1 MIKITKLKIGKTEYT
16 ENAQV
21 KIAIPI
27 KYGDLL
33 DEQLDELNIS
43 LKLSEE
49 EHFKP
54 LTPVELEITEV
65 CPAKLNWEM
74 VKEILAASDY
84 EWTINETTKSATAP
98 GFKVSLNGTTLT
110 EVLKKDYIIAN
121 DNSIEVPFAS
131 KHYTHEIYLIEL
143 TKYLEGFIGDTITF
157 TNPLGNSYKRSAAH
171 ATTEEVVKN
180 NDFITTDP
188 VILPTRDNETL
199 SSKFL
204 ASGFFASAYYS
215 TKGVVTLPN
224 YSTLYT
230 YESYSLSTNA
240 YEQFPSYW
248 VEMSDEEPL
257 KTLYAN
263 NDIKK
268 VRVYDKNGNELN
280 ITENA
285 DGITFNVVAGI
296 NEYTAKY
303 RYVRYNTTQYEYPRE
318 IAEVYLTYH
327 FIVEGAPLGKKKLT
341 ITDVINRLCD
351 IIEPK
356 TQGQTN
362 RFSLNSEQAA
372 EFDKILAPEFSFTQN
387 TMREMLQQIGGF
399 IHAEPRLTANNEI
412 VFDKYGSGRKSKIS
426 ARKLISAKLSSDI
439 NNWCSSLNSNAEN
452 LVNQLDY
459 AGGVSINP
467 VSGGYITLRS
477 EATTLRMGQD
487 DGSFIPTDLPIYK
500 LGEQSR
506 VICTY
511 IPSLGE
517 GEWDIT
523 PYIFEKADYDSIL
536 SSYSEV
542 YPFAKTY
549 ALYYTQGEKNI
560 KGLFFKV
567 DSAISPAL
575 KEYAITNILRA
586 VTGKTITLSGNDFFN
601 IGFNIT
607 YTPVYS
613 TRIRTVKQT
622 AVGAI
627 PRTIN
632 YNQGANM
639 IETRY
644 YGENLK
650 GVVARLGN
658 IEKTL
663 TFYLAHLTE
672 IPKVGYLY
680 DDNYYIS
687 AVSCEILP
695 TYIKC
700 TVGLS
705 KDFNRLSQYVGIS
718 SNKRMWEVS
727 EKQSVKRQSI
737 FTEYLKISL
746 TSSPSD
752 TCAMRGSIFT
762 SLFTNAVTNYR
773 VSACIF
779 NTRSKSN
786 KSKPRKVLLPAV
798 PSALG
803 TSMVF
808 TSNFAD
814 NYSAGAQAEYI
825 SEQSISGYWA
835 NFVPYCDYYGEAW
848 YLSALYVSDLK
859 LLNNYNFDISDAG
872 NLPKY
877 DKAVSGTSYALPVS
891 IDKWVY
897 RKDNREV
904 PQISY
909 ELAAV
914 TDDEDFIIGSALM
927 RNCAFVTNN
936 RSKIYVYGF
945 SERLDKL
952 NSKIDLTKGVKL
964 GTITY
969 VGTSPCVVTLPD
981 SQVDYPA
988 WAIATEATTK
998 DLPVVD
1004 DDGNELTQTVTIG
1017 GEIVIGANKKYSE
1030 CKTFYLSLKKSIE
1043 E

>member
-33 DEQLDELNIS
+33 DEQLDELNIT

-65 CPAKLNWEM
+65 CPAKLNWDM
-74 VKEILAASDY
+74 VKDILAASDY
-84 EWTINETTKSATAP
+84 DWTIDEATKSATAP
-98 GFKVSLNGTTLT
+98 GFKISLNGTTLT
-110 EVLKKDYIIAN
+110 EVLKKDYIIAS
-121 DNSIEVPFAS
+121 DNSLEIPLGSGRF
-131 KHYTHEIYLIEL
+131 THELYLIER
-143 TKYLEGFIGDTITF
+143 TKYLEGFIGDTLTF
-157 TNPLGNSYKRSAAH
+157 TNPLGNNYKRSLNH
-171 ATTEEVVKN
+171 ATAKEVVTH
-180 NDFITTDP
+180 NDYNDKI
-188 VILPTRDNETL
+188 VLPSRDNDIFSEKTL
-199 SSKFL
+199 T
-204 ASGFFASAYYS
+204 SGFFATTYFSE
-215 TKGVVTLPN
+215 KGVVTLPS
-224 YSTLYT
+224 YSILHT
-230 YESYSLSTNA
+230 YEAYSVGDYG
-240 YEQFPSYW
+240 YEKFPSNW
-248 VEMSDEEPL
+248 EEMRNDEPF
-257 KTLYAN
+257 KTLYEN
-263 NDIKK
+263 NDIKR
-268 VRVYDKNGNELN
+268 VRVYDKNGSEITITETPGGINFTAIDN
-280 ITENA
+280 IT
-285 DGITFNVVAGI
+285 
-296 NEYTAKY
+296 EYTAKY
-303 RYVRYNTTQYEYPRE
+303 RYVVYQTSTSGDYEQLE
-318 IAEVYLTYH
+318 LYLTYN
-327 FIVEGAPLGKKKLT
+327 FSIDGAPLDKKKLT
-341 ITDVINRLCD
+341 ITDVINRICD
-351 IIEPK
+351 TIEPK
-356 TQGQTN
+356 TEGQTN
-362 RFSLNSEQAA
+362 RFSLNKAQAA

-511 IPSLGE
+511 IPTLGE

-560 KGLFFKV
+560 NGLFFKI

-586 VTGKTITLSGNDFFN
+586 VTGKIITLSGDDFFN

-644 YGENLK
+644 YGEKLK

-658 IEKTL
+658 VEKTL

-700 TVGLS
+700 TIALS

-752 TCAMRGSIFT
+752 TCAMRGSIFA

-814 NYSAGAQAEYI
+814 NYSAGAQAKYI

-877 DKAVSGTSYALPVS
+877 DKSVSGTSYALPVS

-969 VGTSPCVVTLPD
+969 AGTSPCVVTLPD

>member
-33 DEQLDELNIS
+33 DEQLDELNIT
-43 LKLSEE
+43 LKLSKE

-54 LTPVELEITEV
+54 LPPVELEITEV

-74 VKEILAASDY
+74 VKDILSASDY
-84 EWTINETTKSATAP
+84 DWTIDETTKSATAP

-110 EVLKKDYIIAN
+110 EVLKKDYIIAS
-121 DNSIEVPFAS
+121 DNSLEIPLGGGRF
-131 KHYTHEIYLIEL
+131 THELYLIEL
-143 TKYLEGFIGDTITF
+143 TKYFEGFIGDTLTF
-157 TNPLGNSYKRSAAH
+157 TNPLGNNYKRSLNH
-171 ATTEEVVKN
+171 ATAQEVVTQ
-180 NDFITTDP
+180 NDYIVDRI
-188 VILPTRDNETL
+188 VLPSRDNEVISNKSLT
-199 SSKFL
+199 SS
-204 ASGFFASAYYS
+204 FFATTYFSE
-215 TKGVVTLPN
+215 KGVVTLPS
-224 YSTLYT
+224 YSVLHF
-230 YESYSLSTNA
+230 YESYALSDVA
-240 YEQFPSYW
+240 YEKFPGNW
-248 VEMSDEEPL
+248 EEMSNEEPF

-263 NDIKK
+263 NNIKRVK
-268 VRVYDKNGNELN
+268 VYDKNGNELAA
-280 ITENA
+280 TEAAN
-285 DGITFNVVAGI
+285 GI
-296 NEYTAKY
+296 NFTVVDNVTEYTAKY
-303 RYVRYNTTQYEYPRE
+303 RYVKYQNNTSGEPYEQLE
-318 IAEVYLTYH
+318 LYLTYN
-327 FIVEGAPLGKKKLT
+327 FTVDGAPLDKKKLT
-341 ITDVINRLCD
+341 ITDVINRICD
-351 IIEPK
+351 TIEPK
-356 TQGQTN
+356 TEGQTN
-362 RFSLNSEQAA
+362 RFSLNKAQAA

-459 AGGVSINP
+459 AGGVSVNP

-511 IPSLGE
+511 IPNLGE

-586 VTGKTITLSGNDFFN
+586 VTGKTITLLGNDFFN

-752 TCAMRGSIFT
+752 TCAMRGTIFK
-762 SLFTNAVTNYR
+762 SLLTNVATNYR
-773 VSACIF
+773 ISACIF

-786 KSKPRKVLLPAV
+786 KSIGKVLLPAV

-814 NYSAGAQAEYI
+814 NYSAGAQAKYI

-835 NFVPYCDYYGEAW
+835 NFVSYCDYYGEAW
-848 YLSALYVSDLK
+848 YLSALFISDLK
-859 LLNNYNFDISDAG
+859 LLHEYSFDITDAG
-872 NLPKY
+872 NLPEY
-877 DKAVSGTSYALPVS
+877 DKTVSGTSYALPVS

-927 RNCAFVTNN
+927 QNCAFVTNN

-952 NSKIDLTKGVKL
+952 NSKIDLTKGVKI
-964 GTITY
+964 GTISY
-969 VGTSPCVVTLPD
+969 IGTSPCEVTLPD

-1004 DDGNELTQTVTIG
+1004 DDGNEITQTITIG

>member
-33 DEQLDELNIS
+33 DEQLDELNIT

-65 CPAKLNWEM
+65 CPARLNWEM

-84 EWTINETTKSATAP
+84 DWTIDETTKSATAP
-98 GFKVSLNGTTLT
+98 GFKISLNGTTLT
-110 EVLKKDYIIAN
+110 EVLKKDYIIAS
-121 DNSIEVPFAS
+121 DNSLEIPLGSGRF
-131 KHYTHEIYLIEL
+131 THELYLIEL
-143 TKYLEGFIGDTITF
+143 TKYLEGFIGDTLTF
-157 TNPLGNSYKRSAAH
+157 TNPLGNNYKRSLNH
-171 ATTEEVVKN
+171 ATAQEVVTQ
-180 NDFITTDP
+180 NDYIVDRI
-188 VILPTRDNETL
+188 VLPSRDNEIISNKSLT
-199 SSKFL
+199 SS
-204 ASGFFASAYYS
+204 FFATTYFSE
-215 TKGVVTLPN
+215 KGVVTLPS
-224 YSTLYT
+224 YSVLHF
-230 YESYSLSTNA
+230 YESYALSDVA
-240 YEQFPSYW
+240 YEKFPGNW
-248 VEMSDEEPL
+248 EEMSNEEPF

-263 NDIKK
+263 NNIKRVK
-268 VRVYDKNGNELN
+268 VYDKNGNELAA
-280 ITENA
+280 TEAAN
-285 DGITFNVVAGI
+285 GI
-296 NEYTAKY
+296 NFTVVDNVTEYTAKY
-303 RYVRYNTTQYEYPRE
+303 RYVKYQNNTAGEPYEQLE
-318 IAEVYLTYH
+318 LYLTYN
-327 FIVEGAPLGKKKLT
+327 FTVDGAPLDKKKLT
-341 ITDVINRLCD
+341 ITDVINRICD
-351 IIEPK
+351 TIEPK
-356 TQGQTN
+356 TEGQTN
-362 RFSLNSEQAA
+362 RFSLNKAQAA

-412 VFDKYGSGRKSKIS
+412 VFDKYGSGRKSQIS

-500 LGEQSR
+500 LGEQAR

-567 DSAISPAL
+567 ESAIYPAL

-658 IEKTL
+658 VEKTL

-700 TVGLS
+700 TIALS

-752 TCAMRGSIFT
+752 TCAMRGAIFA
-762 SLFTNAVTNYR
+762 SLFTNAATNYR

-786 KSKPRKVLLPAV
+786 KSIGKVLLPAV

-814 NYSAGAQAEYI
+814 NYSAGAQAKYI

-981 SQVDYPA
+981 SQIDYPA

-998 DLPVVD
+998 ELNVVD

>member
-33 DEQLDELNIS
+33 DEQLDELNIT

-84 EWTINETTKSATAP
+84 DWTIDEATKSATAP

-131 KHYTHEIYLIEL
+131 KHYTHELYLIER
-143 TKYLEGFIGDTITF
+143 TKYLEGFIGDTLTF
-157 TNPLGNSYKRSAAH
+157 TNPLGNNYKRSLNH
-171 ATTEEVVKN
+171 ATAQEVVTQ
-180 NDFITTDP
+180 NDYIVDRIVSP
-188 VILPTRDNETL
+188 SRDNEVISNKSLT
-199 SSKFL
+199 SS
-204 ASGFFASAYYS
+204 FFATTYFSE
-215 TKGVVTLPN
+215 KGVVTLPS
-224 YSTLYT
+224 YSVLHF
-230 YESYSLSTNA
+230 YESYALPDVA
-240 YEQFPSYW
+240 YEKFPSNW
-248 VEMSDEEPL
+248 EEMSNEEPF

-263 NDIKK
+263 NNIKRVK
-268 VRVYDKNGNELN
+268 VYDKNGNELAT
-280 ITENA
+280 TEAAN
-285 DGITFNVVAGI
+285 GI
-296 NEYTAKY
+296 NFTVVDNVTEYTAKY
-303 RYVRYNTTQYEYPRE
+303 RYVKYQNNTAGEPYEQLE
-318 IAEVYLTYH
+318 LYLTYN
-327 FIVEGAPLGKKKLT
+327 FTVDGAPLDKKKLT
-341 ITDVINRLCD
+341 ITDVINRICD
-351 IIEPK
+351 TIEPK
-356 TQGQTN
+356 TKGQTN
-362 RFSLNSEQAA
+362 RFSLNKAQAA

-412 VFDKYGSGRKSKIS
+412 VFDKYGSGRKSQIS

-511 IPSLGE
+511 IPTLGE

-567 DSAISPAL
+567 ESAIYPAL
-575 KEYAITNILRA
+575 KEYAITNILRT
-586 VTGKTITLSGNDFFN
+586 VTGKTITLSGDDFFN

-613 TRIRTVKQT
+613 TRIRTVKQN

-687 AVSCEILP
+687 AVYCEILP

-700 TVGLS
+700 TIALS

-752 TCAMRGSIFT
+752 TCAMRGSIFA
-762 SLFTNAVTNYR
+762 SLFTNTATNYR

-786 KSKPRKVLLPAV
+786 KSIGNVLLPAV

-814 NYSAGAQAEYI
+814 NYSACAQAKYI

-859 LLNNYNFDISDAG
+859 LLYNYNFDISDAG

-969 VGTSPCVVTLPD
+969 VETSPCVVTLPD

-998 DLPVVD
+998 ELNVVD

>member
-33 DEQLDELNIS
+33 DEQLDELNIT
-43 LKLSEE
+43 LKLSSE

-65 CPAKLNWEM
+65 CPARLNWEM

-84 EWTINETTKSATAP
+84 DWTIDETNKSATAP
-98 GFKVSLNGTTLT
+98 GFKISLNGTTLT
-110 EVLKKDYIIAN
+110 EVLKKDYIIAS
-121 DNSIEVPFAS
+121 DNSLEIPLGSGRF
-131 KHYTHEIYLIEL
+131 THELYLIEL
-143 TKYLEGFIGDTITF
+143 TKYLEGFIGDTLTF
-157 TNPLGNSYKRSAAH
+157 TNPLGNNYKRSLNH
-171 ATTEEVVKN
+171 ATAQEVVTQ
-180 NDFITTDP
+180 NDYIVDRI
-188 VILPTRDNETL
+188 VLPSRDNEIISNKSLT
-199 SSKFL
+199 SS
-204 ASGFFASAYYS
+204 FFATTYFSE
-215 TKGVVTLPN
+215 KGVVTLPS
-224 YSTLYT
+224 YSVLHF
-230 YESYSLSTNA
+230 YESYALSDVA
-240 YEQFPSYW
+240 YEKFPGNW
-248 VEMSDEEPL
+248 EEMSNEEPF

-263 NDIKK
+263 NNIKRVK
-268 VRVYDKNGNELN
+268 VYDKNGNELAA
-280 ITENA
+280 TEAAN
-285 DGITFNVVAGI
+285 GI
-296 NEYTAKY
+296 NFTVVDNVTEYTAKY
-303 RYVRYNTTQYEYPRE
+303 RYVKYQNNTAGEPYEQLE
-318 IAEVYLTYH
+318 LYLTYN
-327 FIVEGAPLGKKKLT
+327 FTVDGAPLDKKKLT
-341 ITDVINRLCD
+341 ITDVINRICD
-351 IIEPK
+351 TIEPK
-356 TQGQTN
+356 TEGQTN
-362 RFSLNSEQAA
+362 RFSLNKAQAA

-412 VFDKYGSGRKSKIS
+412 VFDKYGSGRKSQIS

-500 LGEQSR
+500 LGEQAR

-567 DSAISPAL
+567 ESAIYPAL

-658 IEKTL
+658 VEKTL

-687 AVSCEILP
+687 AVYCEILP

-700 TVGLS
+700 TIALS

-752 TCAMRGSIFT
+752 TCAMRGSIFA
-762 SLFTNAVTNYR
+762 SLFSNAATNYR

-786 KSKPRKVLLPAV
+786 KSIGKVLLPAV

-814 NYSAGAQAEYI
+814 NYSAGAQAKYI

-952 NSKIDLTKGVKL
+952 NSKIDLTKGVKV